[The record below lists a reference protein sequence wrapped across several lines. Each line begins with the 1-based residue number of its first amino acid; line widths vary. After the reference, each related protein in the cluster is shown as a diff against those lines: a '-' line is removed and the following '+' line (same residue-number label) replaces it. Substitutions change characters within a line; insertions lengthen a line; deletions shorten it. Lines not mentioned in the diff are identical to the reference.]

1 MLRCSVISRARGLT
15 RRGAPQFDGVGGNAV
30 ALIDFNRGAQVVANE
45 MRHLGENGVVLI
57 GATEWVDGR
66 AGTQPRRSTVAGNL
80 IHHVGL
86 YTKQSCAVL
95 SAVALG

>member
-1 MLRCSVISRARGLT
+1 MT
-15 RRGAPQFDGVGGNAV
+15 DPP
-30 ALIDFNRGAQVVANE
+30 GAQVVANE

-57 GATEWVDGR
+57 GAAEWVDGR
-66 AGTQPRRSTVAGNL
+66 AGTQPRRSTVAGNV

-95 SAVALG
+95 SAVAVRVISDCHFRKTATEYNRKTGIKWLSCTEK